1 MTSEQR
7 SASGDKE
14 RSREHVQ
21 SPWGRQM
28 LDLSQAEQGD
38 HRLIQNEQECMA
50 GDEDRGVA
58 GNQSPWAAVAGRS
71 WQMQGSFQ
79 RL

>member
-1 MTSEQR
+1 
-7 SASGDKE
+7 
-14 RSREHVQ
+14 
-21 SPWGRQM
+21 M
-28 LDLSQAEQGD
+28 LHLSQAEQGD
-38 HRLIQNEQECMA
+38 HRLIQNEQGCMA

-58 GNQSPWAAVAGRS
+58 GNQTPWAVVAGRS

>member
-1 MTSEQR
+1 
-7 SASGDKE
+7 
-14 RSREHVQ
+14 
-21 SPWGRQM
+21 M

-38 HRLIQNEQECMA
+38 HRLIQNEQGCVA

-58 GNQSPWAAVAGRS
+58 RNQTLWAVVAGRS